1 MKREILEIGKIE
13 ICLIDLGGGS
23 YPGGNKGLDEM
34 VSRKL
39 ELMGEN
45 GWRFPTKGEF
55 SYIGNLIYELNVIDW
70 RVLESF
76 EKYWSGT
83 SFTLS
88 DPPRGGVREGVPGHI
103 EDLLLAGIEIDK
115 SDPIVLL
122 YKLSTKAGKTYKV
135 EDWEW
140 YPSAY
145 KEGPAMGKVP
155 EARYLAVRDI

>member
-1 MKREILEIGKIE
+1 MKRETLEIGKIE

-23 YPGGNKGLDEM
+23 YPGGNEDLDEM

-39 ELMGEN
+39 GWMGEN
-45 GWRFPTKGEF
+45 GWRFPTKEEF
-55 SYIGNLIYELNVIDW
+55 FYIGNLIYDLGVINYK
-70 RVLESF
+70 VLESF
-76 EKYWSGT
+76 EKYWSGV

-88 DPPRGGVREGVPGHI
+88 DPPSQRTGGLPGYI
-103 EDLLLAGIEIDK
+103 DDLLAAGIEIDK

-145 KEGPAMGKVP
+145 KEGPAMGGVP
-155 EARYLAVRDI
+155 EARYLAVRDL

>member
-1 MKREILEIGKIE
+1 MKRETLEIGKIE
-13 ICLIDLGGGS
+13 ICLIDLGGGT
-23 YPGGNKGLDEM
+23 YPGGNEDLDEM

-39 ELMGEN
+39 GWMGEN
-45 GWRFPTKGEF
+45 GWRFPTKEEF
-55 SYIGNLIYELNVIDW
+55 FYIGNLVYDLGLINYK
-70 RVLESF
+70 VLESF
-76 EKYWSGT
+76 EKYWSGV

-88 DPPRGGVREGVPGHI
+88 DPPSQRTGGLPDYI
-103 EDLLLAGIEIDK
+103 DDLLAAGIEIDK

-145 KEGPAMGKVP
+145 KEGPAMGRVP
-155 EARYLAVRDI
+155 EARYLAVRDL

>member
-1 MKREILEIGKIE
+1 MKRETLEIGKIE
-13 ICLIDLGGGS
+13 ICLIDLGKGA
-23 YPGGNKGLDEM
+23 YPGGNEELDEM

-39 ELMGEN
+39 GWMGEN
-45 GWRFPTKGEF
+45 GWRFPTKEEF
-55 SYIGNLIYELNVIDW
+55 FYIGNLIYDLNIINYK
-70 RVLESF
+70 VLESF

-88 DPPRGGVREGVPGHI
+88 DPPRGGVPGGVPDYI
-103 EDLLLAGIEIDK
+103 EDLLAAGIEIDK
-115 SDPIVLL
+115 SDPIVLI
-122 YKLSTKAGKTYKV
+122 YNLSTKAGKAFKV

-155 EARYLAVRDI
+155 EARYLAVRDL

>member
-1 MKREILEIGKIE
+1 MSRETLEIGKIE
-13 ICLIDLGGGS
+13 ICLIDLGWGA
-23 YPGGNKGLDEM
+23 YPGGNEDLDEM

-39 ELMGEN
+39 GWMGEN

-55 SYIGNLIYELNVIDW
+55 FYIGNLIYELNVIDCK
-70 RVLESF
+70 VLASF

-88 DPPRGGVREGVPGHI
+88 DPPRDGVPGYI

-122 YKLSTKAGKTYKV
+122 YKLHTKAGKPYKV

-145 KEGPAMGKVP
+145 KEGPARGKVP
-155 EARYLAVRDI
+155 EGRYLAVRDI